1 MQRCCA
7 RVMRLSS
14 WGNLVRIGAVTAAIC
29 VCSGSGLAQDNS
41 SDAWKPLR
49 FLIGTWEAKTQG
61 GSAGS
66 TGSGTYSFE
75 LELKGHI
82 LARHSSGAGEHGDLL
97 YIYQDAPSGAYKAI
111 YFDNEGHVIHY
122 EVSIQSATSVVF
134 LSDQFRL
141 SYELN
146 GATMVGKFQVR
157 APGQAAFKPY
167 LEWSGG
173 KK

>member
-14 WGNLVRIGAVTAAIC
+14 WGNLVRIGAVIAAVC
-29 VCSGSGLAQDNS
+29 VCAGSGFAQDNS

-49 FLIGTWEAKTQG
+49 FLVGTWEAKTQG
-61 GSAGS
+61 P
-66 TGSGTYSFE
+66 TGSGTYSFQ

-82 LARHSSGAGEHGDLL
+82 LARHSSSAGEHGDLL
-97 YIYQDAPSGAYKAI
+97 YVYQDAPGGTYKAI

-122 EVSIQSATSVVF
+122 DVSIPTATSVVF

-141 SYELN
+141 SYELK
-146 GATMVGKFQVR
+146 GSTMIGKFQVR